1 MKKSRFK
8 VFFENVFIYG
18 IFGVVDKIIPLIMLP
33 IVTRLL
39 ADTTEYGAYNMFTTI
54 QNFGIQIAI
63 LGLYDAVF
71 REYFEKDDPKFRRSV
86 LSTAL
91 DIVGIVSVVICLI
104 LVVFKYQFTAFLLK
118 DQQFQFVVIA
128 SGLGVIAGATR
139 SIFSLPT
146 RIKNERKVY
155 IIANMAQP
163 IITYGLIL
171 LFVLKYRLTYSS
183 LIYASVIVSYG
194 LTAYFIFHNGK
205 EFSLKAYDKN
215 EAKELLKIGLPLV
228 PTFII
233 YWVFN
238 SFDKVMITNMRSLA
252 ELGIFGIG
260 SKVASVS
267 QLVYTA
273 FATGWQY
280 FAFST
285 MKDKDQVEMTS
296 KIMEYL
302 SVFSV
307 VMFFIATTL
316 DEIVFRFV
324 FDGDYELGFTVF
336 PYLLLAPLLLMIYQT
351 GANQFLVCKKS
362 YLSTLSLSVGAVA
375 NIIMN
380 YFFIK
385 SNGIAGAAL
394 ATLFGYIISVAMMC
408 IITTK
413 MKMIKLTW
421 RPTVLLLMVI
431 ALSFKI
437 YFHDDVISHVIAI
450 GMTVA
455 TIIMYRKDIAL
466 AIHTIKT
473 ALKNRKENSEQ
484 NA

>member
-421 RPTVLLLMVI
+421 RPTVLLL
-431 ALSFKI
+431 LSTGQSKQT
-437 YFHDDVISHVIAI
+437 IS
-450 GMTVA
+450 T
-455 TIIMYRKDIAL
+455 RSSNL
-466 AIHTIKT
+466 
-473 ALKNRKENSEQ
+473 
-484 NA
+484 

>member
-8 VFFENVFIYG
+8 VFFENIFIYG

-39 ADTTEYGAYNMFTTI
+39 SDTAEYGAYNMFTTI

-71 REYFEKDDPKFRRSV
+71 REYFEKEDPRFRRSI

-91 DIVGIVSVVICLI
+91 DIVGLMSIAICLI
-104 LVVFKYQFTAFLLK
+104 LIVFKQQFTGWLLK

-128 SGLGVIAGATR
+128 AGLGVIAGATR
-139 SIFSLPT
+139 SILSLPT

-155 IIANMAQP
+155 IIANLVQP
-163 IITYGLIL
+163 IVTYGLIL

-183 LIYASVIVSYG
+183 LIYASVIVSFG
-194 LTAYFIFHNGK
+194 LTIYFYFHNGK
-205 EFSLKAYDKN
+205 EFTLNTYSKR

-238 SFDKVMITNMRSLA
+238 SFDKIMITNMRSLA

-280 FAFST
+280 FAFTT
-285 MKDKDQVEMTS
+285 MKDKDQVQMTS
-296 KIMEYL
+296 KVMEYL
-302 SVFSV
+302 SVFSA

-316 DEIVFRFV
+316 DELVFRFV
-324 FDGDYELGFTVF
+324 FSGDYELGYTVF

-362 YLSTLSLSVGAVA
+362 YLSTMSLAVGAVA

-394 ATLFGYIISVAMMC
+394 ATLFGYIISVVMMVV
-408 IITTK
+408 ITTR

-421 RPTVLLLMVI
+421 RPTVLLIMVI
-431 ALSFKI
+431 ALSLKI
-437 YFHDDVISHVIAI
+437 YFVDNVWSHVIAI
-450 GMTVA
+450 TMTVIVL
-455 TIIMYRKDIAL
+455 TMYRKDIL
-466 AIHTIKT
+466 QAIQVVKT
-473 ALKNRKENSEQ
+473 ALKNRKEASDQ